1 MMIVK
6 FFFISLTLFVAQSAY
21 ATAYYVDSE
30 NGNDSWTGIA
40 PTLSGNSS
48 VVGPWQ
54 TLGRL
59 AAAPLLPTDVVYL
72 ACGGN
77 WNETL
82 RLNSSGSSGNPI
94 IISAGPNNCDARP
107 TIDGAMTIP

>member
-1 MMIVK
+1 MVIKV
-6 FFFISLTLFVAQSAY
+6 FFIFISLTLFIARSAY

-30 NGNDSWTGIA
+30 HGNDSWSGKM
-40 PTLSGNSS
+40 PTPSGSSS
-48 VVGPWQ
+48 VDGPWQ

-59 AAAPLLPTDVVYL
+59 ATAPLLPNDVVYL

-82 RLNSSGSSGNPI
+82 RLTSSGTSGNPDCCFGR
-94 IISAGPNNCDARP
+94 AQPL
-107 TIDGAMTIP
+107 